1 MGEMQASLDPEDLPR
16 GQGGRRPLSRGRR
29 GRLSEDACRL
39 HDFFLRYSL
48 ADGALDGVAR
58 IVERADLGR
67 EGTRDQ
73 GAGLAAMVAGPG
85 DVFRSDGARV
95 SPALPLFYA
104 GCRRRALH
112 GVTPGRS

>member
-1 MGEMQASLDPEDLPR
+1 MWARCKQALIPKICRAAREVGVRYLA
-16 GQGGRRPLSRGRR
+16 GG
-29 GRLSEDACRL
+29 EDACRL